1 VACVLALV
9 AVVLGAFLVV
19 GMPWSAGAG
28 TTTAGGPPPAS
39 APVPASP
46 ALPADPAQALEA
58 QRGADAGA
66 AEALV
71 GSWAP
76 QLSAKKQGLVVDGQ
90 TYDAATILADHQRL
104 RGQQPDAILVW
115 SGDFTSFR
123 SSDFWITLANR
134 PFSSAQEAN
143 AWCGSAGFGPDDC
156 YAKRLSHTGGY
167 AENTAMRTGAGT
179 TGGGTSGGSPVAGA
193 TPVLGDAGWVPGGA
207 GWGTVRPSEINANGD
222 GTSFAEDVTWQ
233 SWGGAQATGRGTA
246 HWVPPN
252 GYQSDAVPRPAV
264 VVATNLGDCHG
275 RLAYRSV
282 GWYFPTEGETSL
294 PPGNGYE
301 DICDGP

>member
-1 VACVLALV
+1 MACVLALV
-9 AVVLGAFLVV
+9 ALVLGTFLVV
-19 GMPWSAGAG
+19 GVPWSAGAG
-28 TTTAGGPPPAS
+28 TTTAGGLTPAS
-39 APVPASP
+39 APER
-46 ALPADPAQALEA
+46 ALPADPAQALET
-58 QRGADAGA
+58 QRSADAAA
-66 AEALV
+66 AEALA

-90 TYDAATILADHQRL
+90 TYDAATILTDHQRL

-123 SSDFWITLANR
+123 SSDFWITMANR

-143 AWCGSAGFGPDDC
+143 AWCRSAGFGPDDC

-167 AENTAMRTGAGT
+167 APNTAMRTDSGPSS
-179 TGGGTSGGSPVAGA
+179 GGSTGGSPVAGA
-193 TPVLGDAGWVPGGA
+193 TPVLGDPAWTSGGA
-207 GWGTVRPSEINANGD
+207 GWGGVRPSEINANGD
-222 GTSFAEDVTWQ
+222 GTSYVNGVTWQ

-246 HWVPPN
+246 SWVAP
-252 GYQSDAVPRPAV
+252 DATVSEGVQRPAV

>member
-1 VACVLALV
+1 MACVLALV

-19 GMPWSAGAG
+19 GMPWAAGAG
-28 TTTAGGPPPAS
+28 TSTAGGAPPAS
-39 APVPASP
+39 TAVPASP
-46 ALPADPAQALEA
+46 ALPADPAQALET

-90 TYDAATILADHQRL
+90 TYDAATILTDHQRL

-134 PFSSAQEAN
+134 PFSSADAAN
-143 AWCGSAGFGPDDC
+143 AWCQSAGFGPDDC
-156 YAKRLSHTGGY
+156 YAKRLSHTGDY
-167 AENTAMRTGAGT
+167 ASHTALRTGTGSGT
-179 TGGGTSGGSPVAGA
+179 GTRLSESAMPGGVTPTLGAVWAPNQSGFGGVRPNEVYAGGS
-193 TPVLGDAGWVPGGA
+193 
-207 GWGTVRPSEINANGD
+207 GTGMITG
-222 GTSFAEDVTWQ
+222 VTWET
-233 SWGGAQATGRGTA
+233 WGGSRATGRGTA
-246 HWVPPN
+246 SWVPP
-252 GYQSDAVPRPAV
+252 GGASSDGVQRSAII
-264 VVATNLGDCHG
+264 VASDLGQCHG
-275 RLAYRSV
+275 RPAYRSV
-282 GWYFPTEGETSL
+282 GWYFPTEGETGL
-294 PPGNGYE
+294 RPGDGYE

>member
-1 VACVLALV
+1 MLALV

-19 GMPWSAGAG
+19 GTPWSAGAG
-28 TTTAGGPPPAS
+28 TTTAAGPVAAS
-39 APVPASP
+39 APTPASP
-46 ALPADPAQALEA
+46 ALPADPAQALEVL
-58 QRGADAGA
+58 RGADAAA

-76 QLSAKKQGLVVDGQ
+76 QLSAKKQGLVVDGE
-90 TYDAATILADHQRL
+90 TYDAATILTDHQRL

-115 SGDFTSFR
+115 SGDYTSFR
-123 SSDFWITLANR
+123 SGDFWITLVNR
-134 PFSSAQEAN
+134 SFPSADAAN
-143 AWCGSAGFGPDDC
+143 AWCESAGFGPDDC

-167 AENTAMRTGAGT
+167 ASHTALRTGEGSGT
-179 TGGGTSGGSPVAGA
+179 GLRESA
-193 TPVLGDAGWVPGGA
+193 VPGGA
-207 GWGTVRPSEINANGD
+207 TPTLGAVWAPNQTGFGAVRPPEVYAGGD
-222 GTSFAEDVTWQ
+222 PTGMVTDVTWQ
-233 SWGGAQATGRGTA
+233 SWGGPTAIGRGTGS
-246 HWVPPN
+246 WMPPD
-252 GYQSDAVPRPAV
+252 GYVSDSVSRPAV